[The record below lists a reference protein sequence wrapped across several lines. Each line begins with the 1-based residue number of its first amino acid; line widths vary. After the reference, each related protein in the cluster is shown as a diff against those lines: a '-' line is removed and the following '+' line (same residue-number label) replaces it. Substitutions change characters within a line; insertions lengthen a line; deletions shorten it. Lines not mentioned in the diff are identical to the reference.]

1 MTGSTLLPPIAESE
15 SSPGT
20 LARPSDP
27 LACVGVEALCAA
39 IEQAMVSLGGS
50 SSGASC
56 PPALAELLSAAHS
69 EVAKLRHVAVA
80 LEGELQSLE
89 GEVHVAR
96 VEAEASRGTV
106 TSPSRDGGLSSD
118 ARLIRNQLEAVTA
131 AYVVQGVALQGTR
144 AKLRRLVASQQG
156 PAAHAD
162 PSTAAQALTAACAQI
177 KQLEASLVKEKKARA
192 AGPSAP
198 TPPRRVRSMR
208 R

>member
-20 LARPSDP
+20 LAGTLARPSDP
-27 LACVGVEALCAA
+27 LACVGVEALCVA

-80 LEGELQSLE
+80 LEDELQSLE

-144 AKLRRLVASQQG
+144 EEGALGRRYCLS
-156 PAAHAD
+156 
-162 PSTAAQALTAACAQI
+162 
-177 KQLEASLVKEKKARA
+177 
-192 AGPSAP
+192 
-198 TPPRRVRSMR
+198 
-208 R
+208 

>member
-39 IEQAMVSLGGS
+39 IENAMVSLGGS

-56 PPALAELLSAAHS
+56 PPALAELLSAAHN

-80 LEGELQSLE
+80 LEDELQSLE
-89 GEVHVAR
+89 GVVHVAR

-106 TSPSRDGGLSSD
+106 VSPSRDGGLSSD
-118 ARLIRNQLEAVTA
+118 ARLIRNQFSRT
-131 AYVVQGVALQGTR
+131 AYVGQGVALQGTR

-156 PAAHAD
+156 GGEAD
-162 PSTAAQALTAACAQI
+162 PSTGRRR
-177 KQLEASLVKEKKARA
+177 SRRRARR
-192 AGPSAP
+192 SSSSS
-198 TPPRRVRSMR
+198 RRS
-208 R
+208 